1 MTSTKSMLLLAA
13 LVAGMLFTACGDAD
27 ENATDNATANQ
38 TANNSSTPKT
48 NPLKG
53 DADAIANG
61 EAAYMQACAS
71 CHSIDNTANPASN
84 NVLISDSAKK
94 EDGFLYDAISE
105 GVADTIMAPYK
116 STYDETQIWEL
127 VSYIQS
133 RG

>member
-13 LVAGMLFTACGDAD
+13 LVAGMLFTACGDSD
-27 ENATDNATANQ
+27 ENATANQ

-61 EAAYMQACAS
+61 EATYMQACAS